1 MGEETSPLNC
11 SSPGGDDFTGECD
24 PSMQNCSKKGLYLHL
39 HNQVMHRLRQAAV
52 RHHWTVAAEATRIL
66 EATLQP
72 GHVGE
77 NAASDTAGTEKCN
90 ANGLYV
96 DLSEE
101 LLVLLRP
108 LAERNYRSVAGEA
121 AFVLET
127 VLGLAESAIPRASAR
142 GDGGEGQGR
151 ITATSKAKLK
161 LRFRK
166 KGAPGPP

>member
-1 MGEETSPLNC
+1 
-11 SSPGGDDFTGECD
+11 
-24 PSMQNCSKKGLYLHL
+24 MQNCSKKGLYLHL
-39 HNQVMHRLRQAAV
+39 HNQVMHQLRQAAV

-142 GDGGEGQGR
+142 GDGGEGQGG

-166 KGAPGPP
+166 KGAPSPP